1 MERGFSS
8 EDFCEVILDFLSQND
23 LGSAAPPPV
32 PISALKPATTTTKS
46 TTSTSTTTNT
56 TNSNNKRPAEF
67 LTEDEQIAA
76 ALKASMENQDENSN
90 DDDDE
95 MMPELT
101 RNGNGNGSGSENGVD
116 RSRKTMAEEF
126 AGPTPLEPGASEP
139 GSRVKIRLADNSTVV
154 RKFSK
159 DALVRDIFVFIVS
172 RGGDNATKD
181 FTLTDTSKRPPANL
195 YNFLDTT
202 LVEAGLVGAQVT
214 MRYQEE

>member
-101 RNGNGNGSGSENGVD
+101 GNGNGSGSENGVD

-139 GSRVKIRLADNSTVV
+139 GSRVKVRLADNSTVV

>member
-101 RNGNGNGSGSENGVD
+101 GNGNGSGSENGVD